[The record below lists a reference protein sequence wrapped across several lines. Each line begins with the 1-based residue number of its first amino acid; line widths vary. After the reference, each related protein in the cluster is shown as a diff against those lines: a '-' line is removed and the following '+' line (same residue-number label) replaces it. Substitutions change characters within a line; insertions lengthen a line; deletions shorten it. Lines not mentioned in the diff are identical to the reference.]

1 MLSWYGLTLLDY
13 VVVAVGITA
22 GMFGL
27 YWLLRRFGVGRETS
41 TGYALILP
49 WLLGL
54 LIWTVGPFIASLYLS
69 FTEYAPIQ
77 KGLPTWI
84 GLDNYVEMFTD
95 DRRFWRVLRFT
106 IGYSLINVPLGLVG
120 ALFTATLLNQDV
132 KAIGLW
138 RTLYYLPAVLP
149 AAATALLFRWM
160 LASNGLLNSMLGPIY
175 DLFNMEKPAWFT
187 DPQMVLPAYIIM
199 GLWGVFGANTVILL
213 AGLKNIPR
221 DLYDAAKVDGAGR
234 WSTYWNVTI
243 PMLSGTLFYVL
254 IIGIIGSLQTFTQA
268 FFIQHTARAGTFMNV
283 YIYQEAFERNNMG
296 YASALGWIML
306 IIILL
311 FTLLVFRSSSAWVYY
326 EGERA
331 K

>member
-1 MLSWYGLTLLDY
+1 MLSWYGLTLVDY
-13 VVVAVGITA
+13 VVVAVAIVA
-22 GMFGL
+22 AMFGL
-27 YWLLRRFGVGRETS
+27 YWLLRKVGVGREAS

-49 WLLGL
+49 WLIGL

-77 KGLPTWI
+77 RGWPTWI
-84 GLDNYVEMFTD
+84 GLDNYVEMFTE

-106 IGYSLINVPLGLVG
+106 IGYSLINVPLGLIG
-120 ALFTATLLNQDV
+120 ALLTATLLNQDV
-132 KAIGLW
+132 KAIGIW

-160 LASNGLLNSMLGPIY
+160 LASNGLLNELLDPIY
-175 DLFNMEKPAWFT
+175 NLFNFERPSWFT
-187 DPQMVLPAYIIM
+187 DPDMVLPAYIIM

-213 AGLKNIPR
+213 AGLKNIPK

-234 WSTYWNVTI
+234 WSTYRNVTI

-268 FFIQHTARAGTFMNV
+268 FFIQHTSRAGTFMNV

>member
-1 MLSWYGLTLLDY
+1 M
-13 VVVAVGITA
+13 
-22 GMFGL
+22 
-27 YWLLRRFGVGRETS
+27 
-41 TGYALILP
+41 
-49 WLLGL
+49 
-54 LIWTVGPFIASLYLS
+54 
-69 FTEYAPIQ
+69 FTE
-77 KGLPTWI
+77 
-84 GLDNYVEMFTD
+84 

-106 IGYSLINVPLGLVG
+106 VGYSLINVPLGLLG

-132 KAIGLW
+132 RGVGIW

-160 LASNGLLNSMLGPIY
+160 LASNGLLNEFFSPVY
-175 DLFNMEKPAWFT
+175 NLFNLERPSWFT
-187 DPQMVLPAYIIM
+187 DPDMVLPAYIIM

-221 DLYDAAKVDGAGR
+221 DLYDAAKIDGAGR
-234 WSTYWNVTI
+234 WSTYWNVTV

-296 YASALGWIML
+296 YAAALGWVML
-306 IIILL
+306 VIILL
-311 FTLLVFRSSSAWVYY
+311 FTLLVFKSSSAWVYY
-326 EGERA
+326 EGERSN
-331 K
+331 